1 MQSNRREFLKLA
13 AAAASTSALGGC
25 SRFRRYSRDE
35 NRPNIIM
42 ITADDMG
49 GKDLSC
55 YGNQNIQTINI
66 DKLAEGGVKFTNAFV
81 VSSSCSPSRAAL
93 ITGQYPH
100 TNGVN
105 ALTHLNPLK
114 SLRPFYQTLPSIL
127 KEAGYNT
134 AIMGKWHV
142 SPFLPVSWYGY

>member
-1 MQSNRREFLKLA
+1 
-13 AAAASTSALGGC
+13 
-25 SRFRRYSRDE
+25 
-35 NRPNIIM
+35 M
-42 ITADDMG
+42 ISADDLG
-49 GKDLSC
+49 WKDLSC
-55 YGNQNIQTINI
+55 YGNQDINTRNF

-81 VSSSCSPSRAAL
+81 VSSSCSPSRASL

-105 ALTHLNPLK
+105 GLTHVHPLK

-134 AIMGKWHV
+134 A
-142 SPFLPVSWYGY
+142 SWAGTMSRRSCRFTCTATRSA